1 MHSSSE
7 QHKLVAIMFTD
18 IVGYTAMMSKDEQK
32 ALTQVQQQSFFLQ
45 QLIEK
50 FDGQLLK
57 EMGDGTLTTFPTAS
71 QAARCAQ
78 KIQQHA
84 MLKGINLRIGLHV
97 GEVYFNDGDIFG
109 DGVNLASRIESIAM
123 SGGISISE
131 VFCQAIRSK
140 SEFNIFPQGKKKLKG
155 IDDSVNV
162 YALLPEKDIKKKS
175 FLQELK
181 QRNVIKAGVVYL
193 FACGLLTHLLDTSI
207 QLITF
212 TAWSKQSIPLAML
225 SGFPLII
232 SLFWFFELTPRGL
245 TRQEKIGVME
255 RKMLTNNSL
264 FNIVVMLLIFLF
276 TGLAIYRLLN
286 PILSD
291 NYQVKASVDE
301 NKTELRSERNIKKDL
316 LPSVPLKTKM
326 ETQLETRLK
335 DKKKNKEQEKEEN
348 RIISINKCQPKVLTT
363 FTIKASSDN
372 GNAYSAQ
379 RAIDG
384 KLNTGWWAKKDK
396 LKHQWLELTFNESV
410 LIKQVALLNG
420 FPAVWRDNSR
430 VKEIKIIFDDKKIQF
445 IHLKDDI
452 LKLQT
457 FMLASHQPT
466 KTVKLLINQ
475 VYLGL
480 SYQAPGI
487 NELKITGCVVP

>member
-1 MHSSSE
+1 MHSSNE
-7 QHKLVAIMFTD
+7 HHKLVAIMFTD

-32 ALTQVQQQSFFLQ
+32 ALTQVQEQSFFLQ
-45 QLIEK
+45 QLIDE

-212 TAWSKQSIPLAML
+212 TAWSKQIIPLTML

-291 NYQVKASVDE
+291 NYQVKTSIDE
-301 NKTELRSERNIKKDL
+301 RKAELQPEKNIKKAL
-316 LPSVPLKTKM
+316 LPSIPLKT
-326 ETQLETRLK
+326 QLEIQSR
-335 DKKKNKEQEKEEN
+335 DKVEN
-348 RIISINKCQPKVLTT
+348 QTISNNKCQPKVLTT
-363 FTIKASSDN
+363 FTIRASSNN
-372 GNAYSAQ
+372 GSAYSAQ

-384 KLNTGWWAKKDK
+384 KLNTGWWAKENKI
-396 LKHQWLELTFNESV
+396 KHQWLELTFKESV
-410 LIKQVALLNG
+410 LIREVALLNG
-420 FPAVWRDNSR
+420 FPAVWRANSR
-430 VKEIKIIFDDKKIQF
+430 VKEIKIVFDDKESQVIQ
-445 IHLKDDI
+445 LKDDI
-452 LKLQT
+452 PKLQT
-457 FMLASHQPT
+457 FNLSPHQPT
-466 KTVKLLINQ
+466 KTVKLFINQ

-487 NELKITGCVVP
+487 NELKIAGCVTP